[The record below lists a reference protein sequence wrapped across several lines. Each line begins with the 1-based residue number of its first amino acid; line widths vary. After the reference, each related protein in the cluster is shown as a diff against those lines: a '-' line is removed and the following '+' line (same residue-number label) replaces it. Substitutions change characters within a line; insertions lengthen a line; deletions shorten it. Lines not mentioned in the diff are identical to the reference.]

1 MTTSN
6 EGSVQAIV
14 PILESSESSTD
25 LWFSMRVPHYQ
36 FKIFKSKGAVLTLLW
51 MFCGFFTFLFITES
65 NDGHQALLSV
75 HTTKLQNPLII
86 FSMCMLLYPV
96 LGWLADVKCGRY
108 FMVKWG
114 LRVTWTVSII
124 FCVTSV
130 LLDHFQLSSS
140 SKIIVNAVIYVPLTL
155 GLGAVI
161 ANILPLCVD
170 QLADASSTEIVSF
183 FNWSAWL
190 WFLEGIFIGVSQ
202 SCLCSS
208 LSKQVGLLILPSVLT
223 VAVVTDFFLNH
234 WLVLEAVSYNPIA
247 LIWKTLRY
255 AVKNKYPRL
264 QSAYV
269 YWDDRLHS
277 RIDLAKKKYGGPF
290 TAEQVEDVKTFFR
303 ITSVLLIISLFV
315 GIFAA
320 AYMSYDTLMFHLH
333 DSVNKNNIVS
343 GMNCGNMRGCFQ
355 RFAVYYSGN
364 ILLVIVIPILE
375 LVFYPFFRR
384 YLQLSILKKVSF
396 GLCFFLLSLTVC
408 TGLEFVG
415 NSRLLHDNV
424 TCPLITL
431 TSDHST
437 LPLDYKWMMLAFI
450 TNILGQFLLISSSFE
465 FLCAQSP
472 HSMKG
477 LLIGMS
483 YSSLGFFTT
492 LGYLL
497 LKLVELIVKKW
508 LSSSHY
514 GCLSWYLLIIL
525 AVLSLLLVIFLIA
538 LKCYKI
544 RSRSN
549 NEDT

>member
-1 MTTSN
+1 MALSD
-6 EGSVQAIV
+6 EGSVHEIL
-14 PILESSESSTD
+14 PILKRSTD
-25 LWFSMRVPHYQ
+25 LEFSIRVPHYR
-36 FKIFKSKGAVLTLLW
+36 FKIFKSKGAILTLLW
-51 MFCGFFTFLFITES
+51 MFCGFFVFLFITES
-65 NDGHQALLSV
+65 NDGHKVLLSV
-75 HTTKLQNPLII
+75 HTTRTGLQNPLVI

-114 LRVTWTVSII
+114 LRVMWMVSFI
-124 FCVTSV
+124 FCVASV

-140 SKIIVNAVIYVPLTL
+140 SKIIVIAVIYVPLTL

-161 ANILPLCVD
+161 ANILPLGVD

-223 VAVVTDFFLNH
+223 VAVVTDFLLNH

-247 LIWKTLRY
+247 LIWKTLLY
-255 AVKNKYPRL
+255 AMKNKYPRL

-269 YWDDRLHS
+269 YWDDRLYS

-303 ITSVLLIISLFV
+303 ITSIILTISLFA
-315 GIFAA
+315 GIFVASSV
-320 AYMSYDTLMFHLH
+320 AYDKLMYRLH

-375 LVFYPFFRR
+375 LVFYPLFRR
-384 YLQLSILKKVSF
+384 HVQLSILKKVSF
-396 GLCFFLLSLTVC
+396 GLCFLLLSLTVC

-424 TCPLITL
+424 TCPLT

-437 LPLDYKWMMLAFI
+437 LPLDYKWMMLPFI
-450 TNILGQFLLISSSFE
+450 MNALGQFLLIASGFE

-472 HSMKG
+472 YSMKG
-477 LLIGMS
+477 LLFGMI
-483 YSSLGFFTT
+483 YGSLGFFTA

-514 GCLSWYLLIIL
+514 GCMSWYTLITL
-525 AVLSLLLVIFLIA
+525 AVLSLLFAIFLIA
-538 LKCYKI
+538 LRCYKI
-544 RSRSN
+544 RSRGN
-549 NEDT
+549 N